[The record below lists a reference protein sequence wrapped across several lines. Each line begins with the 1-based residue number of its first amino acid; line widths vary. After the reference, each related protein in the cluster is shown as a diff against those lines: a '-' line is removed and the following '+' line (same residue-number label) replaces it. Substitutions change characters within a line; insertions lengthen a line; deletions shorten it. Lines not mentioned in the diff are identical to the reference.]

1 MSSKCHP
8 QVRNI
13 PMRGGSVIAMMY
25 YPATVVEV
33 DAQHAVVRFDETG
46 HQIRFAH
53 ASHNALPEHLRR
65 IGARGFVSFPRAPAL
80 FTEAAAIAAPNA
92 AATGAVWQRDEIS
105 EDAAA

>member
-1 MSSKCHP
+1 
-8 QVRNI
+8 
-13 PMRGGSVIAMMY
+13 MMY

-46 HQIRFAH
+46 HQIRFPH
-53 ASHNALPEHLRR
+53 AAHNALPEHLRK

-80 FTEAAAIAAPNA
+80 FTEAAAITAPKA